1 MSDDANAQKVP
12 SVYSRLA
19 ARFPAT
25 AHKTKT
31 IGGTGLT
38 YVDGETVILRLN
50 EELGLDGWSFE
61 VKGITVLED
70 EVWAQGRLTVYL
82 GDRTIVREQAGG
94 QIIKRKRGMP
104 AVPARPAQE

>member
-1 MSDDANAQKVP
+1 MSDDVQKAKKVP

-19 ARFPAT
+19 ARFPAA

-38 YVDGETVILRLN
+38 YVDGETVISRLN

-82 GDRTIVREQAGG
+82 GERAIVREQAGG
-94 QIIKRKRGMP
+94 QIINRK
-104 AVPARPAQE
+104 